1 MLDFSYDDISTEE
14 ENSVNGEFVASPT
27 VIKIIGCG
35 GGGSSA
41 VNRMISE
48 GVGDVEFIVLNTDLQ
63 ALSKSVA
70 QTRIPIGQ
78 KITGGLGAGGLPT
91 VGEQAAIEDSETLK
105 NTVSGAD
112 MIIITAGMGGGTG
125 TGSAPVVAKLAHDAG
140 ILTIAVVT
148 TPFDFEGPVRM
159 KYAKDGIEK
168 LRQNVD
174 ALIVIPNSQITK
186 IVDKDLSYKDAFRL
200 ADSLLC
206 QGVQGISKIIT
217 VPGDINLDFNDV
229 KTVLKNSGEAILGVG
244 FAEGE
249 DRSIKAAQSAISNP
263 LLENRTIDGA
273 KNILINISGKKV
285 SMSEVQEIA
294 NNIQASADK
303 NVQVFLGIVTDES
316 LGDKISVTVIAT
328 GFSDSENLSVTEVQ
342 DESSDEVVD
351 SGEWDSIL
359 NGGIKVNDSEEQTKS
374 EIETNHLSTV
384 NFSFDKDSLF
394 GESSKADE
402 IKVEESSEE
411 QKTPVLQTVNSFSN
425 EIPDGMKINVNDKS
439 VPAYYRRKLDGLSR
453 SINFSDD

>member
-1 MLDFSYDDISTEE
+1 MIDILD
-14 ENSVNGEFVASPT
+14 VNDSGNTTDFVSPT
-27 VIKIIGCG
+27 KIKVIGCG
-35 GGGSSA
+35 GCGGNA
-41 VNRMISE
+41 VNTMIESGIQ
-48 GVGDVEFIVLNTDLQ
+48 GVQFIALNTDVQHL
-63 ALSKSVA
+63 AVSKA
-70 QTRIPIGQ
+70 EYKIQIG
-78 KITGGLGAGGLPT
+78 KKLTNGLGAGMHPER
-91 VGEQAAIEDSETLK
+91 GEAAAKEEEETIRSLLDG
-105 NTVSGAD
+105 SD
-112 MIIITAGMGGGTG
+112 MVFITAGMGGGTG

-294 NNIQASADK
+294 NNIKASADK